1 MSSTLNVIT
10 FNVRGLGHPIKRKRV
25 LTFLKKEKVDIAFLQ
40 ETHLSKEEHK
50 KLKRDWVR
58 QVYFSSFT
66 SNKRGTA
73 ILIHKRIPFIFK
85 EQYRDLGGRQILIKG
100 MLYGQELTLL
110 NVYAPNEDNPK
121 FMMDIISLF
130 NQYNTDFGIVAGDFN
145 CHMDSNLDKSSTTL
159 SNPNASKTLR
169 LASADIGLVDVWRE
183 LNPTRKDYTFYSA
196 RHKSYS
202 RLDLFFLPQDHLSSI
217 VSCDIGPIL
226 ISDHSP
232 VYLRLSL
239 PQQTNQNKQWRF
251 NASLLTDREACKN
264 VRKWLEQYRQDNVSS
279 PVTPAV
285 MWDAAK
291 AVIRGQL
298 ISYASAKKKSITK
311 QAEQFKKELIDLEQC
326 HKQSP
331 TEENLRK
338 LYAART
344 NLNLIQTEHIKKLLF
359 FTKQKYHEY
368 GNKLSKFL
376 AYQLKKERA
385 ESTIK
390 CTRNE
395 AGQLK
400 YDTQS
405 IKSSFLDFYTQLYAS
420 ENPFATDIHRFLE
433 KISLL
438 SISEDEKEQL
448 SAPFTPEEVLQAIK
462 SMPSGKTPGL
472 DGYSVE
478 FYKAFWVQ
486 IEPLF
491 MPMVT
496 DFFENGVLPDTM
508 KTAIISLIHKKD
520 KDAAECASYHP
531 ISLLPVDFK
540 ILSKLIA
547 HRLEDL
553 LPQIINPDQSGFMKA
568 RYASDNIRRLLNI
581 IDHSSLHNRT
591 ALLLSLDAEK
601 AFDRVEW
608 SYLFAVLEKF
618 NLGEKCIRWVRTMYS
633 NPQAQICIN
642 GTLTEKFDLFRGCR
656 QGCPLSPFLFNL
668 AIEPLAEAIQANEEI
683 AGINIGKTQNK
694 ISLYAD
700 DIILYLTSPEQSIPA
715 ILDLITK
722 FGTISGYKINLTKS
736 IALLI
741 NSSVSNRL
749 KAISPFTWAQSS
761 FKYLGV
767 NVALKLKDL
776 YLINYI
782 PLLKKIKEELEH
794 WKLLPISFLGRTNV
808 IKMNVLPRFSYLFQS
823 LPCYLDKTFFKSV
836 NKMLTSFIW
845 KNSSP
850 RIAFKTLTKS
860 REKGGLAIPDLQR
873 YYWAAQTKNII
884 SWVQR
889 RNSAVW
895 IDIEEE
901 LCTPIST
908 TLLPFINNIKVLHQI
923 TKTYVVYNT
932 LRAWQDTNK
941 FCGNF
946 GKISRLS
953 PLSLNPDLPSSIGG
967 SLFAEWRSNGIY
979 QLQQLFDG
987 DMLKSF
993 AVLMSEYEIPKRD
1006 FYKYLQI
1013 RHLINTLKGEK
1024 CLSLGLTNLEEILVK
1039 STSLKGKISEIYSTL
1054 LDHYSS
1060 SLTPLRNIWQKD
1072 MGCAFDDDQWDTI
1085 CQNVFSSLSCNK
1097 IIEQNYKFMHRMYLT
1112 PLRLSKMFPN
1122 SSPRCHR
1129 CKTCKGSIMH
1139 VFWECRKL
1147 KHFWKAVHDLTVKI
1161 VETPLDITP
1170 TLYLFGTELDKTL
1183 DTTCRKRIILMSYI
1197 AKKCILLN
1205 WKQQRPPSFNLF
1217 KQILNETSRLEQRT
1231 YVLKNKWDAFRK
1243 IWEPLMDL

>member
-1 MSSTLNVIT
+1 
-10 FNVRGLGHPIKRKRV
+10 
-25 LTFLKKEKVDIAFLQ
+25 
-40 ETHLSKEEHK
+40 
-50 KLKRDWVR
+50 
-58 QVYFSSFT
+58 
-66 SNKRGTA
+66 
-73 ILIHKRIPFIFK
+73 
-85 EQYRDLGGRQILIKG
+85 
-100 MLYGQELTLL
+100 
-110 NVYAPNEDNPK
+110 
-121 FMMDIISLF
+121 
-130 NQYNTDFGIVAGDFN
+130 
-145 CHMDSNLDKSSTTL
+145 
-159 SNPNASKTLR
+159 
-169 LASADIGLVDVWRE
+169 
-183 LNPTRKDYTFYSA
+183 
-196 RHKSYS
+196 
-202 RLDLFFLPQDHLSSI
+202 
-217 VSCDIGPIL
+217 
-226 ISDHSP
+226 
-232 VYLRLSL
+232 
-239 PQQTNQNKQWRF
+239 
-251 NASLLTDREACKN
+251 
-264 VRKWLEQYRQDNVSS
+264 
-279 PVTPAV
+279 

-368 GNKLSKFL
+368 GNKPSKFL

-390 CTRNE
+390 CTRNA

-405 IKSSFLDFYTQLYAS
+405 IKSSFLDFYKQLYAS

-433 KISLL
+433 KISLP

-736 IALLI
+736 NALLI

-987 DMLKSF
+987 DTLKSF

-1024 CLSLGLTNLEEILVK
+1024 RLSLGLTNLEEILVK

-1217 KQILNETSRLEQRT
+1217 KQILNETLRLEQCT
-1231 YVLKNKWDAFRK
+1231 YALKNKWDAFRK
-1243 IWEPLMDL
+1243 IWERLMDL